1 MIRHLTS
8 QTGLASAGTP
18 QDIVVLKSNIESH
31 TPKAFTLEVYSILL
45 VTDGMLKMR
54 LGGADYCLVP
64 HDVVLVPPGTLC
76 ECSHPGT
83 YCSMYSCSFSTA
95 YVKEALVRTSLH
107 SFLTFFTNPSV
118 ILLRLDLQQYGTVTR
133 AYEMFRSKTQ
143 NSNSQ
148 FSRELQQMS
157 FNLLIYEIAE
167 VYTGQRT
174 AGKILY
180 DKNERLVQ
188 QFRKVLNLNVRKEHK
203 VSFYADALFVT
214 AGHLTK
220 VVKMVEKRTVKQII
234 EHALVAE
241 AKILLYNNKL
251 SILDITEELEFSNSS
266 FFCSFF
272 KKHTASTPTQYRQKI
287 QLTT

>member
-8 QTGLASAGTP
+8 QPGLATTSPP

-31 TPKAFTLEVYSILL
+31 TPKAFTLEVYSVIM
-45 VTDGMLKMR
+45 VTAGMLKLR
-54 LGGADYCLVP
+54 LGSTDYCLMPNDMVF
-64 HDVVLVPPGTLC
+64 VPPGTLC
-76 ECSHPGT
+76 ECSQPGI
-83 YCSMYSCSFSTA
+83 YCCVYSCSFSTA
-95 YVKEALVRTSLH
+95 YVKEALVRTALNSY
-107 SFLTFFTNPSV
+107 LTFFTNPSV
-118 ILLRLDLQQYGTVTR
+118 ISLRLDLQQYGTVTQ

-143 NSNSQ
+143 NTNSR

-167 VYTGQRT
+167 VYTSQKT
-174 AGKILY
+174 EGKILY

-188 QFRKVLNLNVRKEHK
+188 QFLKVLNLNIRKQHK

-220 VVKMVEKRTVKQII
+220 VVKLVEKRTVKQII

-251 SILDITEELEFSNSS
+251 SILDITDELEFSNAS